1 MSIVLNPDKSVR
13 KKARKQIAKA
23 GGFCPVLEVDAGIKY
38 NCKNKCC
45 DEFEDS
51 NLDICPLGMWIKGDN

>member
-23 GGFCPVLEVDAGIKY
+23 GGFCPVIEIDAGIKY

-45 DEFEDS
+45 D
-51 NLDICPLGMWIKGDN
+51 